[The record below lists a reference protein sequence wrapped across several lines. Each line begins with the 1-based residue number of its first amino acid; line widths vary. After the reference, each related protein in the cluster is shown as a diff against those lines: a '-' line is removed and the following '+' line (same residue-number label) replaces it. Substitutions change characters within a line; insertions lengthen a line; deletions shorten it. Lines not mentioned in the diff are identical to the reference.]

1 MWALHLVLKLQEEGL
16 DRRKKE
22 ERSQKIEVL
31 AICRSGTSAMLSS
44 KTNGLLLEKH
54 SIMPDEGLWGQFVF
68 DEFHIILLCKKLH
81 SKMAAQFFTDV
92 YGFDDISEY
101 LYSDSPWQS

>member
-1 MWALHLVLKLQEEGL
+1 MLQEEGL

-54 SIMPDEGLWGQFVF
+54 SIMPDMAHEGL
-68 DEFHIILLCKKLH
+68 
-81 SKMAAQFFTDV
+81 
-92 YGFDDISEY
+92 
-101 LYSDSPWQS
+101 